1 MPSAPYP
8 SPNLSI
14 SLHPLY
20 PQHLLC
26 LPENSGV
33 ANMNFFFPV
42 LATVLA
48 WEMSGGSPT
57 SATEME
63 EVSDLKYEK
72 NK

>member
-1 MPSAPYP
+1 
-8 SPNLSI
+8 
-14 SLHPLY
+14 
-20 PQHLLC
+20 
-26 LPENSGV
+26 
-33 ANMNFFFPV
+33 MNFFFPV